1 MKSLTSLLT
10 IPYDGLKALSYV
22 FHYEKPADFEA
33 PYAVWQE
40 TGESDFA
47 SNNRKSERAL
57 EGVIDFYTQ
66 TENDSKLDEIE
77 GKLELMGPH
86 HLSPANQPWGR
97 QDFGCTTRLQGSFI
111 TGP

>member
-77 GKLELMGPH
+77 CYSNHRGVVTLSDRLFGRGRSFFFFIPH
-86 HLSPANQPWGR
+86 FLSP
-97 QDFGCTTRLQGSFI
+97 F
-111 TGP
+111 